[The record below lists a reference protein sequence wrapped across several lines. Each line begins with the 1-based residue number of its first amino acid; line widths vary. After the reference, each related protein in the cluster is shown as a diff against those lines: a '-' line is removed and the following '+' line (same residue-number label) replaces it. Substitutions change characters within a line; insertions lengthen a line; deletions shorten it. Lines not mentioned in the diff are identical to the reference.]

1 MLGQATTH
9 ALYTGLVGVAYH
21 LGPVLSRGVRGRL
34 PTLTTFNYIKL
45 HTIQPRGSERLEC
58 IFFFN
63 FFTVCS
69 VITKPG
75 CLGCLHGVEGGL
87 VKSPGTVMRV
97 QLVLV
102 AQPYTSSVLDASY
115 GASLF

>member
-1 MLGQATTH
+1 ME
-9 ALYTGLVGVAYH
+9 VKDWSAYF
-21 LGPVLSRGVRGRL
+21 P
-34 PTLTTFNYIKL
+34 F
-45 HTIQPRGSERLEC
+45 
-58 IFFFN
+58 IFS
-63 FFTVCS
+63 VCS

-75 CLGCLHGVEGGL
+75 CLGCLHEVEDGL